1 MTSRRTHLDAAA
13 AALMVTLCAIW
24 GLNQVAAKVTNS
36 GISPILQAGLRS
48 AGAALLV
55 WAWSAYCRVP
65 LFTRD
70 RSLGPGIVVGLL
82 FGAEFAVMFW
92 GLEYT
97 TANRGVILL
106 YTAPFWVALGAH
118 LFIPGER
125 LRPQQVIGLMAAFA
139 GVVLAF
145 SDGLTMPTW
154 QQLVGDVM
162 LLLAGLLWAATTVVI
177 KSSRLATVS
186 HNKMLFYQLAVSG
199 LCLPLA
205 SILLGEPGIFAP
217 TTLVVSSLTFQTV
230 IVAFASY
237 LAWFW
242 LVAHY
247 PAGRLSAFTF
257 LTPLF
262 GLAAGTGLLGEPISL
277 ALVAAMVLVG
287 AGIWLVNR
295 PPAAPAKQVV

>member
-1 MTSRRTHLDAAA
+1 MSPRRTHLDATAV
-13 AALMVTLCAIW
+13 ALMVTLCAIW
-24 GLNQVAAKVTNS
+24 GLNQVAAKVTNA

-55 WAWSAYCRVP
+55 WAWSTWRGVP
-65 LFTRD
+65 LFDRD
-70 RSLGPGIVVGLL
+70 GTLAAGVVVGLL
-82 FGAEFAVMFW
+82 FGAEFAMIFW

-97 TANRGVILL
+97 TASRGVVLL

-125 LRPQQVIGLMAAFA
+125 LRSQQVIGLLAAFA
-139 GVVLAF
+139 GVILAF
-145 SDGLTMPTW
+145 SDGLTLPTW
-154 QQLVGDVM
+154 QQLIGDMM
-162 LLLAGLLWAATTVVI
+162 LLLGGLLWAATTVVI
-177 KSSRLATVS
+177 KSTRLATAS

-199 LCLPLA
+199 IGLPPVA
-205 SILLGEPGIFAP
+205 FLLGEAGIFAP
-217 TTLVVSSLTFQTV
+217 TPLVVGTLAFQT
-230 IVAFASY
+230 IIIAFVSY

-242 LVAHY
+242 LVARY

-262 GLAAGTGLLGEPISL
+262 GLAAGAGLLGEPVSAPLI
-277 ALVAAMVLVG
+277 AAMVLVG

-295 PPAAPAKQVV
+295 PPRPAA

>member
-1 MTSRRTHLDAAA
+1 MSSRRTHLDATAV
-13 AALMVTLCAIW
+13 ALMVTLCAIW
-24 GLNQVAAKVTNS
+24 GLNQVAAKVVNA
-36 GISPILQAGLRS
+36 GISPVLQAGLRS
-48 AGAALLV
+48 AVAALLV
-55 WAWSAYCRVP
+55 WAWSYYRGVP
-65 LFTRD
+65 LFKRD
-70 RSLGPGIVVGLL
+70 GSLPAGIAVGLL

-97 TANRGVILL
+97 TASRGVVLL

-125 LRPQQVIGLMAAFA
+125 LRLQQAIGLLAAFA

-154 QQLVGDVM
+154 QQLIGDAM

-177 KSSRLATVS
+177 KSTRLATVS
-186 HNKMLFYQLAVSG
+186 HNKTLFYQLAISG
-199 LCLPLA
+199 IGLPPVA
-205 SILLGEPGIFAP
+205 FLLGEPGIFAP
-217 TTLVVSSLTFQTV
+217 TALVVGSLAFQTV
-230 IVAFASY
+230 IIAFISY

-242 LVAHY
+242 LVARY

-262 GLAAGTGLLGEPISL
+262 GLAAGAGLLGEPISGPL
-277 ALVAAMVLVG
+277 IAAMVLVG

-295 PPAAPAKQVV
+295 PARPTA